1 MQDTTSATSV
11 TPAATLAVESR
22 RAFDIL
28 RLGFTVA
35 PILFGLDKFFEV
47 MTEWVDYLPGFVTDA
62 VSGTTVMA
70 VVGVIEIAAGIGV
83 WLRPR
88 IFAPVVAAWLGLIVV
103 TLILAGGY
111 LDVALRDSGWRSAR
125 SPCGGSPWPTT
136 DHPPARAT
144 TPPHRRR
151 HGPPAP
157 VRRCTRANVDR
168 SAVVQCLG
176 GPPRRHR
183 RPRPGDRGVFADRL
197 RHNR

>member
-1 MQDTTSATSV
+1 MQDTTPATSAT
-11 TPAATLAVESR
+11 PATTLTVESR

-35 PILFGLDKFFEV
+35 PEV
-47 MTEWVDYLPGFVTDA
+47 VAAMTAMTEWVEYLPGFVTDA

-111 LDVALRDSGWRSAR
+111 LDIALRDFGLALGALALWRLSLAH
-125 SPCGGSPWPTT
+125 
-136 DHPPARAT
+136 D
-144 TPPHRRR
+144 
-151 HGPPAP
+151 
-157 VRRCTRANVDR
+157 
-168 SAVVQCLG
+168 
-176 GPPRRHR
+176 
-183 RPRPGDRGVFADRL
+183 
-197 RHNR
+197 